1 MSGDDFDSPS
11 DTSARQ
17 RALVGLHTEGSA
29 QQNDTPRNNAIP
41 MPENGPAELGALH
54 VRVVALENLVISLLS
69 TASDRQ
75 IELARQMAGYISP
88 REGFTQHPLT
98 TFAGAHMVDLIE
110 RADRFGC
117 DDAS

>member
-1 MSGDDFDSPS
+1 MAAEDFNSPS

-17 RALVGLHTEGSA
+17 RALLAMHAEVSA
-29 QQNDTPRNNAIP
+29 QHNETPLNSAIP

-54 VRVVALENLVISLLS
+54 VRMIALENLVISLFA

-75 IELARQMAGYISP
+75 IELAREMAGYISP
-88 REGFTQHPLT
+88 REGSTQHPLT
-98 TFAGAHMVDLIE
+98 TLAGAHMLDLLE
-110 RADRFGC
+110 RADRFRS